1 MKQLK
6 ASCKALLLI
15 LLLISTFGLTN
26 ACKQSEN
33 GKEETN
39 KIKTEWTDCQELIEF
54 IRYSTYDG
62 VASSFGDN
70 TIGEPWDASGVGEMD
85 MMVEVRFNKIKL
97 NGKPLVVIYKNSFY
111 ELGDAFKKNPLQ
123 FSAVKCNGEWSEKN
137 NSTAQTNDIENYYD
151 YDVESWKSYKA
162 SFWESI
168 TYQDIDRIEVSSLEG
183 SDFHDGGVGG
193 TVTEFF
199 NDPEAWEN
207 VKKSLESGF
216 KDYKIEDK
224 QYSSAKITNDDKLIF
239 VRKGDFWKWYGFKTN

>member
-6 ASCKALLLI
+6 SSCKTLLLI
-15 LLLISTFGLTN
+15 TLLISTFGLTN

-97 NGKPLVVIYKNSFY
+97 NGKPLVVIYKNSFH

-123 FSAVKCNGEWSEKN
+123 FWSVKCDGEWSEKN
-137 NSTAQTNDIENYYD
+137 NSTAQTNDSENHYD
-151 YDVESWKSYKA
+151 YDVELWNTFKGGFLMAIS
-162 SFWESI
+162 
-168 TYQDIDRIEVSSLEG
+168 YQDIEQVEMRSLENV
-183 SDFHDGGVGG
+183 DFHGGAGG
-193 TVTEFF
+193 TISNYF

-207 VKKSLESGF
+207 IKKSLESGF
-216 KDYKIEDK
+216 KDYQMDDK
-224 QYSSAKITNDDKLIF
+224 QYSVAKITNDDKLIF
-239 VRKGDFWKWYGFKTN
+239 VKNGDFWKWYGFKTN